1 MLLNDN
7 VCITELFSLLGK
19 TPAIMY
25 DDNDLN
31 EAINYALFLEN
42 NEQQILS
49 IGKYSIS
56 DILYGRFYWF
66 TKFLV
71 RYEKLYGKDA
81 GMEQQQF
88 KIIEAMD
95 YAGCVDC
102 SLLEKIE
109 QEISQQS
116 R

>member
-1 MLLNDN
+1 MLLQDKTRMEELFASLGKPMVILYEDHEMNTAISYALSLKDN
-7 VCITELFSLLGK
+7 EQKILTITEYTL
-19 TPAIMY
+19 
-25 DDNDLN
+25 
-31 EAINYALFLEN
+31 
-42 NEQQILS
+42 
-49 IGKYSIS
+49 S
-56 DILYGRFYWF
+56 DILYGRYYWF

-102 SLLEKIE
+102 SLLKKTD
-109 QEISQQS
+109 QEIGI
-116 R
+116 

>member
-1 MLLNDN
+1 ME
-7 VCITELFSLLGK
+7 ELFASLGNPIIAL
-19 TPAIMY
+19 Y
-25 DDNDLN
+25 DDNEMN
-31 EAINYALFLEN
+31 EAANYALLLGD
-42 NEQQILS
+42 NEQRILS
-49 IGKYSIS
+49 MKKYSLS
-56 DILYGRFYWF
+56 DILYGRYYWF

-71 RYEKLYGKDA
+71 RYEKLHGKDA

-109 QEISQQS
+109 QDFF
-116 R
+116 